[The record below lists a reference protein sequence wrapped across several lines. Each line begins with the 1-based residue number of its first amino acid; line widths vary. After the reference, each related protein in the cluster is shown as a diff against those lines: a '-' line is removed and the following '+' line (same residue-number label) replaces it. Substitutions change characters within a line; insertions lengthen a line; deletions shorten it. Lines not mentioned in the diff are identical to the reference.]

1 MADALSRGQFD
12 TPLVVGDRLDTDIA
26 GANAAGLPSLMV
38 LTGVSTAREA
48 VHAIP
53 AERPTFIAETL
64 AGLHAAADHLSVRA
78 QPAWRINHDDGVV
91 TVHTAGHDDS
101 ADGLGIVRA
110 TARAVWE
117 SGLDRVSIRA
127 ATTPRRPRCGAGRCW
142 TRPSTSVGAE
152 MATDPNQIRA
162 QIDELLASLPTTPD
176 DGQTMDQGGELDI
189 DEIARRLEEAHD
201 VLVRA
206 LESVE
211 KG

>member
-1 MADALSRGQFD
+1 
-12 TPLVVGDRLDTDIA
+12 
-26 GANAAGLPSLMV
+26 
-38 LTGVSTAREA
+38 
-48 VHAIP
+48 
-53 AERPTFIAETL
+53 
-64 AGLHAAADHLSVRA
+64 
-78 QPAWRINHDDGVV
+78 
-91 TVHTAGHDDS
+91 
-101 ADGLGIVRA
+101 
-110 TARAVWE
+110 
-117 SGLDRVSIRA
+117 
-127 ATTPRRPRCGAGRCW
+127 
-142 TRPSTSVGAE
+142 